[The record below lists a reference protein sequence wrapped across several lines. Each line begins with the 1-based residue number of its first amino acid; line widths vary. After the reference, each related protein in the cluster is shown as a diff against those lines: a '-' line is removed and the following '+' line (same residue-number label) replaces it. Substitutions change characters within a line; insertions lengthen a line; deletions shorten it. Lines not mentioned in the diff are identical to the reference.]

1 MALKL
6 QTANVLGPRPVLPA
20 ITARG
25 HIVTPRPVSTS
36 KQGKKMLETTFL
48 ENNAAM
54 LESLKTIGVLEPFD
68 DQELNKLLE
77 MSKIRKFRAGEC
89 IMEEGQS
96 DTWLYFL
103 IYGQIQISKKGKE
116 VAKLTRKGEIFGEM
130 GAIDSS
136 RRSASA
142 HAITDVVCMA
152 TDIFYMEKLTGNDK
166 LAFGFVFYR
175 LMTEILSQRLRQT
188 TEALIKAKGRV
199 NLKFW

>member
-1 MALKL
+1 LPLRASGPYHYV
-6 QTANVLGPRPVLPA
+6 TAGFNFKDKE
-20 ITARG
+20 
-25 HIVTPRPVSTS
+25 
-36 KQGKKMLETTFL
+36 KQMLETTFL
-48 ENNAAM
+48 DNNAAM

-103 IYGQIQISKKGKE
+103 MYGQIKISKKGKE

-152 TDIFYMEKLTGNDK
+152 TDIFYMEKLTGNEK

-175 LMTEILSQRLRQT
+175 LMTEILSRRLRQT
-188 TEALIKAKGRV
+188 TDALISAKGRV

>member
-1 MALKL
+1 
-6 QTANVLGPRPVLPA
+6 
-20 ITARG
+20 
-25 HIVTPRPVSTS
+25 
-36 KQGKKMLETTFL
+36 MLETTFL

-103 IYGQIQISKKGKE
+103 MYGQIRISKKKKE
-116 VAKLTRKGEIFGEM
+116 VAKLTRKGEVFGEM

-152 TDIFYMEKLTGNDK
+152 TDIFYMEKLTGPEK
-166 LAFGFVFYR
+166 QAFGFVFYR
-175 LMTEILSQRLRQT
+175 LMTEILSRRLRQT
-188 TEALIKAKGRV
+188 TDALIQAKGRV